1 MAEADDILLAARDG
15 AIVTLTL
22 NRPERLN
29 ALSGPLLARLADGLA
44 QLKEDGGVRALIL
57 TGAGRGF
64 SSGADLMEGAGD
76 GPPDL
81 ARTLRE
87 RYAPVIEGLVSLPFP
102 TIAAVNG
109 PAAGAGMSLALAC
122 DFVIAAESAYFLQAF
137 VNIGLVPDAGSTWF
151 LPRLVGPAAARR
163 MMMLGERVPAA
174 AAADL
179 GLIAEV
185 VPDGELMARARSLA
199 ERLAAGPTRALVGI
213 RRLLQAS
220 WTNDLPQQLSLEAD
234 IQGEMGR
241 TRDFLEGVQAF
252 AMKRPARFE
261 GR

>member
-1 MAEADDILLAARDG
+1 MAETEDILLVAREE
-15 AIVTLTL
+15 AVVTITL

-29 ALSGPLLARLADGLA
+29 ALSAALLARLAETLADLRDDGRT
-44 QLKEDGGVRALIL
+44 RALIL

-64 SSGADLMEGAGD
+64 SSGADLMEAPGD

-87 RYAPVIEGLVSLPFP
+87 RYAPVITGLTALPFP

-151 LPRLVGPAAARR
+151 LPRLVGPVAARR
-163 MMMLGERVPAA
+163 MMMLGEKVPAEEA
-174 AAADL
+174 ARL
-179 GLIAEV
+179 GLLAAV
-185 VPDGELMARARSLA
+185 VPDAALMDHARQLAR
-199 ERLAAGPTRALVGI
+199 RLASGPTLALAGI
-213 RRLLQAS
+213 KTLLQDS
-220 WTNDLPQQLSLEAD
+220 WSNDLPAQLEAEAR

-252 AMKRPARFE
+252 AMKRPPRFE